1 MSGPAAHAAA
11 VAASVA
17 ISAGTFALSHNVAG
31 IKFNT
36 STTFNTRK
44 QALLVRYKQALEKLE
59 QQDNH
64 LLSRVKRCRN
74 CVYGGILLL
83 TDSILLRICRML
95 APFSRT
101 DSAKDLLSLEVVS
114 YDLSSLL
121 RRSSHK
127 ALYPVM
133 ECGTYPQMNARE
145 QFFHVKALDNVK
157 TLQSS
162 THSCFTRIVPSG
174 QYWVD
179 QLAQIKLPSLFPLL
193 PSAKLHVPAHSLEV
207 ILAAIE
213 PTLVSLLKN
222 AMLLCV
228 YRMRSQCDQMC
239 IVTDVDITVAQR
251 VQYDNLCCGYM
262 TSPLDDVLNS
272 RLTLPISELDL
283 SACVREMGYRA
294 GIPRLAPSALTL
306 VSELANQMLWTVLRQ
321 GCILA
326 EYAHKPFKLPSE
338 QVSSDH
344 ERRQA
349 AGEAFEHVWTSSTL
363 NHKYPDTY
371 PTSAF
376 FIDSDG
382 KTRVIIG
389 TDTAVYACKQLGYKL
404 YGCEH
409 YTVGVPGYNGPIE
422 NADDEDDDD
431 EDDEE
436 EDEEEDDNEEE
447 YDNEL

>member
-17 ISAGTFALSHNVAG
+17 ISAETFALGHNVAG

-121 RRSSHK
+121 RRSLHK

-157 TLQSS
+157 TLQGS

-272 RLTLPISELDL
+272 HIS
-283 SACVREMGYRA
+283 
-294 GIPRLAPSALTL
+294 
-306 VSELANQMLWTVLRQ
+306 
-321 GCILA
+321 
-326 EYAHKPFKLPSE
+326 YA
-338 QVSSDH
+338 
-344 ERRQA
+344 R
-349 AGEAFEHVWTSSTL
+349 
-363 NHKYPDTY
+363 
-371 PTSAF
+371 
-376 FIDSDG
+376 
-382 KTRVIIG
+382 
-389 TDTAVYACKQLGYKL
+389 
-404 YGCEH
+404 
-409 YTVGVPGYNGPIE
+409 
-422 NADDEDDDD
+422 
-431 EDDEE
+431 
-436 EDEEEDDNEEE
+436 
-447 YDNEL
+447 